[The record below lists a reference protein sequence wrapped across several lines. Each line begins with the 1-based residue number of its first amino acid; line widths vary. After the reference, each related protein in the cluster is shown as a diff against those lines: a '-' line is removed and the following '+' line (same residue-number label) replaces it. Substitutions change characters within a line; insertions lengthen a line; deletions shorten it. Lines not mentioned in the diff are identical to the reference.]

1 MVANSSRY
9 ARQTLLPGIGAE
21 GQRRLGE
28 ATALVLGCGALGT
41 VVAELLARAGVGRL
55 VIVDRDVIELSNL
68 HRQTLYD
75 EHDIADA
82 LPKAEA
88 ARRRL
93 ARVNSEVGVEA
104 VVDDVDATNI
114 EALARGADV
123 LVDGLDNF
131 ETRYLANDVAV
142 KHGVPYVYA
151 GAVGTAGM
159 AYTILPHTRGGTA
172 PWEIGAD
179 GGGATPCL
187 RCLFDEIPAP
197 GTLPTCETAGVL
209 GPLTSLI
216 ASFEAAE
223 ALKVLTRNFDRV
235 GRRLLEVDLWDG
247 TFRRLDVSGA
257 YEAADCVC
265 CRHVRYEF
273 LDGARGAG
281 ASVLCGAD
289 AVQVRPAHGAAA
301 VDLEAVAARLRRHGS
316 VAASA
321 YMIRAAV
328 TDNGR
333 PYELTLFP
341 DGRAIVKG
349 TREASVARGVYARH
363 VGT

>member
-1 MVANSSRY
+1 MAEHSSRY

-55 VIVDRDVIELSNL
+55 VIVDRDVVELSNL
-68 HRQTLYD
+68 QRQMLYD

-93 ARVNSEVGVEA
+93 ARVNSEVRVEA
-104 VVDDVDATNI
+104 VVDDIDATNI
-114 EALARGADV
+114 EALVRGADV

-131 ETRYLANDVAV
+131 ETRYLANDAAV
-142 KHGVPYVYA
+142 KHGVPYIYA

-159 AYTILPHTRGGTA
+159 ACAILPYTRGGTA
-172 PWEIGAD
+172 PWERAD
-179 GGGATPCL
+179 GAGATPCL

-247 TFRRLDVSGA
+247 TFRRLDVSRA

-265 CRHVRYEF
+265 CRHAHYEF
-273 LDGARGAG
+273 LDGTRGAG

-328 TDNGR
+328 TDHGR
-333 PYELTLFP
+333 AYELTLFP